1 MRPGLNIQYSE
12 YSQYLRELNMSW
24 SQSVIGRIAAS
35 SSATVGQRLHVAAL
49 LVVGGWVV
57 YYSGY
62 CSGWV
67 VYYSGY
73 CSGWGVYH
81 TDWGV
86 YHTDWVVYF
95 SSWVV
100 YYDGRVAYYSGRVVY
115 HGGWVFYYNG
125 RVFADL

>member
-1 MRPGLNIQYSE
+1 MFPGLKIQYEKFSTLE
-12 YSQYLRELNMSW
+12 GIYLSW

-62 CSGWV
+62 CSGW
-67 VYYSGY
+67 
-73 CSGWGVYH
+73 
-81 TDWGV
+81 GV
-86 YHTDWVVYF
+86 YHTDWVVYHTYWLGCF

-100 YYDGRVAYYSGRVVY
+100 YYDGRVAY
-115 HGGWVFYYNG
+115 
-125 RVFADL
+125 